1 MGDDEAEE
9 RLTRQVDQCEIYS
22 IRWATISASVGFTSI
37 RHSSVRQHTSSG
49 WMLSN
54 HFSILIGRRGLTAIG
69 SCGLDLSPCLG
80 LVTLS
85 WTCHP
90 DVGSCTPVRERG
102 VPIPQSR
109 RLSATECLDSSNR
122 AHPCCASHPPPRI
135 AAQRRQILAQPV
147 RAGHAPQPVRAPF
160 RGRQQHLR

>member
-9 RLTRQVDQCEIYS
+9 RFTRQIDQCKSYS
-22 IRWATISASVGFTSI
+22 IRWATISASRGFT
-37 RHSSVRQHTSSG
+37 RKRRSSVRQHPSCG
-49 WMLSN
+49 WILSN

-80 LVTLS
+80 LVTPS

-109 RLSATECLDSSNR
+109 HPSKHSRVAATDTSPAR
-122 AHPCCASHPPPRI
+122 
-135 AAQRRQILAQPV
+135 
-147 RAGHAPQPVRAPF
+147 
-160 RGRQQHLR
+160 